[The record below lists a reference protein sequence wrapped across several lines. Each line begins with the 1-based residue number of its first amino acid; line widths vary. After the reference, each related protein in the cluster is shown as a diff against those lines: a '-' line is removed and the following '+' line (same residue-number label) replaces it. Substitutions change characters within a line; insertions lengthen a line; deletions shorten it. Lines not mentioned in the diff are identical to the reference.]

1 MRHAT
6 AIAILILASA
16 AAPQD
21 RGRDAQLKACFE
33 EAMKAAS
40 VIKSDYLQSDVMSE
54 IAEVQGRAGW
64 AKDALET
71 IEAMT
76 YDYHKSLA
84 YAYAARELGKVGK
97 VKEAREILERGM
109 TSTDDG
115 DKDFKTGNA
124 YGHIA
129 TVFAQIGDF
138 DRAIKIASP
147 GAGGW
152 GPDSFAMR
160 NIATLLAQSGDI
172 ARAIKMVPEDEYRPP
187 PWVLFEAARD
197 LLKEGKTRNVPEII
211 AGIDDANLR
220 SSARLEYAKTLAAK
234 SMWDD
239 AARVAEA
246 ITDDDDRIEAF
257 ADLGIARAKAGQ
269 PLDEARLRTAEGL
282 LGRLT
287 TPYDKVEARLQL
299 ARWKAAVRDPAGAS
313 KLAEAARVFTAEI
326 TDWPEGARIRV
337 ACTFAE
343 IGAHDRALELA
354 GQLPEN
360 SQGTAFQNIASALY
374 QQGDRKRFEE
384 VLGRV
389 TSPFQVAMACFKAAQ
404 VEIQRGAKDEARRLL
419 RRSFED
425 LDKIDVGFTSLNDV
439 RNGTDE
445 WSLLHD
451 LLEAQ
456 AKVGD
461 FEGARATGLKG
472 EKDQRGGQYG
482 GAIARRLARFETKAE
497 RLEEALVWIRKL
509 KDPMSRTLAY
519 VGAAEGLI
527 DR

>member
-6 AIAILILASA
+6 VLAILILASA
-16 AAPQD
+16 TAPQD

-97 VKEAREILERGM
+97 VKEAREILEKGM

-129 TVFAQIGDF
+129 TVFAELGDF

-147 GAGGW
+147 GAGW
-152 GPDSFAMR
+152 GPDSFALSK
-160 NIATLLAQSGDI
+160 IATVLAQAGDI
-172 ARAIKMVPEDEYRPP
+172 DRALKIAPEDEHRPP
-187 PWVLFEAARD
+187 SSLLLEAARE
-197 LLKEGKTRNVPEII
+197 LLKSGKTKNVPEII
-211 AGIDDANLR
+211 ARIDEAKLQSR
-220 SSARLEYAKTLAAK
+220 ARLAYAKTLAAQ
-234 SMWDD
+234 SRCED
-239 AARVAEA
+239 AARVADLISNE
-246 ITDDDDRIEAF
+246 DDRIEAS
-257 ADLGIARAKAGQ
+257 AEIGLARAKAGQ

-282 LGRLT
+282 LDRLN

-299 ARWKAAVRDPAGAS
+299 ARWKAALGDPAGAS
-313 KLAEAARVFTAEI
+313 KLAEAARVFTGEI
-326 TDWPEGARIRV
+326 TSWPEGARIRV

-343 IGAHDRALELA
+343 IGAFDRALELA
-354 GQLPEN
+354 GQLPEDAQDGALGEIAIVLAR
-360 SQGTAFQNIASALY
+360 QGA
-374 QQGDRKRFEE
+374 RKKFEE
-384 VLGRV
+384 VVGRLKH
-389 TSPFQVAMACFKAAQ
+389 SLNIAKAYFEAAQ
-404 VEIQRGAKDEARRLL
+404 VEIRRGAKDEARRLL
-419 RRSFED
+419 RRSFDD
-425 LDKIDVGFTSLNDV
+425 LVLINVGFRGMNDF

-445 WSLLHD
+445 WSLLFE
-451 LLEAQ
+451 LMEAQ
-456 AKVGD
+456 ATVGD
-461 FEGARATGLKG
+461 FEGARASGLKG
-472 EKDQRGGQYG
+472 EREQNGGRYG
-482 GAIARRLARFETKAE
+482 GSIARRLARLEVKAGKLNET
-497 RLEEALVWIRKL
+497 LDWVRKL
-509 KDPMSRTLAY
+509 KGPESRCLALT
-519 VGAAEGLI
+519 GAAEGLI